1 MKRYRSIIKAD
12 YLQRTRSYVFL
23 VTLLVSVY
31 MAYLFV
37 PPTGAHY
44 STVRIGQYV
53 GFNNAAWI
61 GHVTA
66 IMASTFLWV
75 IGFYI
80 INNGIRRDRE
90 TGVGQIIATTAIS
103 NFNYL
108 LAKAVSNFLV
118 LLSITAIIIL
128 MAFGLILVRSNNYN
142 FSITQFLFPYIFT
155 TIPAIFFLSVLAVF
169 MEVIFGKRTN
179 LLNISFF
186 FLLSLVMG
194 IGNLSNNPGIKWL
207 DAIGIK
213 HLTSSM
219 SETLKAQYP
228 LAESQDIAVGFT
240 IKGETV
246 ATKHFIFE
254 GSVWTFEYIATR
266 LIWVGI
272 AFLLLYIA
280 SRLFNRF
287 DEKVIIQKK
296 KTKQIIIDEGS
307 QPMLI
312 NELKITE
319 LPKAGH
325 AFSIFPLIKTELLML
340 LRKGPRWF
348 WIINLSIC
356 IALFVVPIKFAH
368 VYLLPVLWFLQINK
382 WADLSTKE
390 HFYGT
395 DCFIYASY
403 KPLQRLLT
411 AQILAGYTLAIA
423 LALPLMLRYTFL
435 GDIIS
440 VAGILCGG
448 LVLISFAVFTG
459 IVSGGKRIFE
469 IVFFMATYVLIQGAP
484 FFDYLGSLHHNIA
497 YLLWL
502 LGIISLQLITAFL
515 FRKYQINHQ

>member
-1 MKRYRSIIKAD
+1 MKLYKSIIKAD

-44 STVRIGQYV
+44 STVRIGAYV

-66 IMASTFLWV
+66 IMASTFLWL
-75 IGFYI
+75 IGFYV
-80 INNGIRRDRE
+80 INNGIRRDKE
-90 TGVGQIIATTAIS
+90 TGVGQIIAATAIS

-108 LAKAVSNFLV
+108 LAKAISNFLV
-118 LLSITAIIIL
+118 LVSITAIIIV
-128 MAFGLILVRSNNYN
+128 MACGLILIRSENYD

-155 TIPAIFFLSVLAVF
+155 TLPAIFFLSVLAVY
-169 MEVIFGKRTN
+169 MEVIFGKKTN

-186 FLLSLVMG
+186 FLLSLIIGV
-194 IGNLSNNPGIKWL
+194 GNLSNDPRMKWI
-207 DAIGIK
+207 DVIGTK

-219 SETLKAQYP
+219 SETLKAQHP
-228 LAESQDIAVGFT
+228 SAESENVSVGFT
-240 IKGETV
+240 VIGKTIE
-246 ATKHFIFE
+246 TKHFIFE
-254 GSVWTFEYIATR
+254 GSDWPFEYIVSR
-266 LIWVGI
+266 IIWIGI
-272 AFLLLYIA
+272 AFLLLYSA
-280 SRLFNRF
+280 SILFKRF
-287 DEKVIIQKK
+287 DEEVIIQKK
-296 KTKQIIIDEGS
+296 KRKQVIIDEGS
-307 QPMLI
+307 QPLFI

-325 AFSIFPLIKTELLML
+325 AFGMVPLVKTELLML
-340 LRKGPRWF
+340 LRKGPKWF
-348 WIINLSIC
+348 WIINVGVF

-368 VYLLPVLWFLQINK
+368 VYLLPILWFLQINR

-390 HFYGT
+390 KFYRT

-411 AQILAGYTLAIA
+411 AQIIAGYILAVA
-423 LALPLMLRYTFL
+423 LALPLILRYTFS

-440 VAGILCGG
+440 TVGIIGGG
-448 LVLISFAVFTG
+448 LLLISFAVFTG

-469 IVFFMATYVLIQGAP
+469 IIFFMATYALIQGAP
-484 FFDYLGSLHHNIA
+484 FFDYLGSLHHNA
-497 YLLWL
+497 QYLLWL
-502 LGIISLQLITAFL
+502 LGIIGLQLIMAFL